1 MQLEGT
7 INFISPSEAEVNV
20 DKLKVKVKVTGRRK
34 INRAK
39 ENDVVVI

>member
-7 INFISPSEAEVNV
+7 IIFTSPNEAEVNV
-20 DKLKVKVKVTGRRK
+20 ENLDVRVKVTGRRK

-39 ENDVVVI
+39 ENDTVVI